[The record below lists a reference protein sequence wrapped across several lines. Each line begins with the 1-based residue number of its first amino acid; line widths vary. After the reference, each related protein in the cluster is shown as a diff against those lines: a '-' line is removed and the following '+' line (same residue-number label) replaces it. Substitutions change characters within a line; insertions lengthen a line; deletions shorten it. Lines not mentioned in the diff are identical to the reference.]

1 MSVPSKWTQVSP
13 GRRKTENRLRFGP
26 VSWES
31 LGVGSEVERVGVGEG
46 RGLGGQK
53 ELLARLSFEIGD
65 LLLSP
70 FEALN
75 LHTLCFLLSINK
87 YCLRFLS

>member
-1 MSVPSKWTQVSP
+1 M
-13 GRRKTENRLRFGP
+13 
-26 VSWES
+26 
-31 LGVGSEVERVGVGEG
+31 GVGSEVERVGVGEG